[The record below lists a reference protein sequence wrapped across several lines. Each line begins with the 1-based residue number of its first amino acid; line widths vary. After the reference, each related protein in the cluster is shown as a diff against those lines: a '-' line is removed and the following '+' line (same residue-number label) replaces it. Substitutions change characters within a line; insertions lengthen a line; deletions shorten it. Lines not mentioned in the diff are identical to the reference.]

1 MKTAAAAAAA
11 KDQATDERVAPPG
24 QFVSDQHEADCL
36 RFLEQVKQLARRRY
50 EAGLGPGR

>member
-1 MKTAAAAAAA
+1 LKTAAGAAA
-11 KDQATDERVAPPG
+11 KDQQTGERVAPPG
-24 QFVSDQHEADCL
+24 QFVSDEHEADCL